1 LPQANLGRL
10 DGPKSLLMLWM
21 EAVLNKLQSFVAWP
35 VQSLK
40 MDTLFQ
46 LFLEREK
53 RDNCGISY
61 TLRLDPASGQV
72 VGITVS
78 STNATVNGTCIVP
91 IMYPVAATLTG
102 APLAMGPPAG
112 AGVDSE
118 VLNITANGQQVNL
131 TASGMAW

>member
-1 LPQANLGRL
+1 
-10 DGPKSLLMLWM
+10 MLWM

-46 LFLEREK
+46 LFLERER

-61 TLRLDPASGQV
+61 TLRLDPASSQV
-72 VGITVS
+72 VGITLS
-78 STNATVNGTCIVP
+78 SANTTVNGTCTVP
-91 IMYPVAATLTG
+91 IMYPLAATLSG
-102 APLAMGPPAG
+102 APMAVGPPAG

-118 VLNITANGQQVNL
+118 VFNITANGAQVTL
-131 TASGMAW
+131 TATGMAW